1 LLEWR
6 NEIMGLNI
14 EAELFSSKLS
24 KPIDLRLTDGK
35 SVEIDEGSG
44 RTYFKGI
51 EVSLY
56 PQHVN
61 GKIGYEDEVEGWMP
75 IRFDFPV
82 DVIVDVYTSNDLLY
96 REFILSSGTEIPV
109 DGNSAWIQ
117 IREVSEFYDRDRA
130 QAERKRNGI
139 LELFDMDNSDATITI
154 SLSMTLAMW

>member
-1 LLEWR
+1 
-6 NEIMGLNI
+6 MGLNI
-14 EAELFSSKLS
+14 EAELFSRKLS

-82 DVIVDVYTSNDLLY
+82 DVIVDVYISNDLLY